1 MCAQRNRS
9 LSPFISCHV
18 PMEVNSRFN
27 IVFKSSWIFLI
38 LNLLFQLFLFSICV
52 LDRDMGAR
60 HRARAHAIQIM
71 KVQVIAANKCRRAAI
86 KQFHVSVPPSHV
98 PLLKGSFFN
107 KEVKLPVQIE
117 PVHGRQ
123 SAGLSLDWCYC
134 QFSFN
139 TCDKTSARY
148 LFQIKCTVFK
158 SGGFLKTG
166 DIQL

>member
-1 MCAQRNRS
+1 
-9 LSPFISCHV
+9 
-18 PMEVNSRFN
+18 
-27 IVFKSSWIFLI
+27 
-38 LNLLFQLFLFSICV
+38 
-52 LDRDMGAR
+52 MGAR

-98 PLLKGSFFN
+98 PLLKWSFFY

-117 PVHGRQ
+117 PVHGCQ
-123 SAGLSLDWCYC
+123 SAGLSLDWCCC

-158 SGGFLKTG
+158 SGGFFNWRHPAVVIVPSVKTCDLG
-166 DIQL
+166 LSVMFFIQQDSKIKFPLPHRVLRRQHKPRFTTRRPKTFF